1 MNIVNVS
8 QKLQQL
14 SMESNNTQQTIKTHS
29 SVIVLYDL
37 SRDSLILTKR
47 SPMLKK
53 HPGEVCFPGGF
64 QEIKDQN
71 LYSTALRELN
81 EELGITSDRITLIR
95 KLKIEKTLLGLVIHP
110 WYASIDSI
118 FPYTMNPQEVSE
130 LILVPMPLVKNQA
143 NYKEVR
149 IEKEGRYFITCQF
162 IADKELIWGATARI
176 MRQLAA

>member
-1 MNIVNVS
+1 MEPNNI
-8 QKLQQL
+8 
-14 SMESNNTQQTIKTHS
+14 QQTIKAHS

-37 SRDSLILTKR
+37 SKDSLILTKR
-47 SPMLKK
+47 SLMLKK

-64 QEIKDQN
+64 QETKDQN

-149 IEKEGRYFITCQF
+149 IEKEGRYFSTCQF

-176 MRQLAA
+176 MRQLAS

>member
-1 MNIVNVS
+1 
-8 QKLQQL
+8 
-14 SMESNNTQQTIKTHS
+14 MESNNTQQTIKTHS

-118 FPYTMNPQEVSE
+118 FPYTINPQEVSE